1 MERNTIKK
9 AKLNWKLSY
18 ENELQKA
25 ERSEI
30 RAFYNFFK
38 GEYQKGYETFLRSGQ
53 ISTDGLFKTADLIE
67 LYQDLYENIGLRFA
81 NWYAKNFDNL
91 VEKQTDVS
99 GNDSIWRQ
107 VFRSEAAMV
116 AGGRVTLVSGTKKKT
131 LTKIITGL
139 MMDAEFQSMGADAKA
154 RVFRRRF
161 DDYSQKEAVR
171 LVRTESTNAA
181 NQATMT
187 TAKDMFGEEGLDK
200 EWMTAMDGRERLSHN
215 QMNGTIIDFKEKFN
229 VGITKTK
236 KGGQIII
243 GYEEMDRPGDPNAT
257 AENVINCRCSIAPIP
272 KESLKPVERPLVE
285 QEELAPEPKPEQ
297 PKPTRTPKPREPFKS
312 VRAANKYAREQLNI
326 SYANFA
332 GLEMDVVNE
341 MITQF
346 EAARRLQPKLQ
357 INFLGSTKGHKQ
369 VLAGA
374 YEEWL
379 QALADE
385 RGDGYGGIRRAALN
399 AVKDIFETTGRNDPK
414 IMGWFSSAEDT
425 ISLGQK
431 LELGRIRGF
440 TYNAAGQNWKYETFK
455 MNRINWWSSNGEKG
469 MHIVAHELGHAL
481 DASADFFRS
490 IEFKTI
496 MQDYTTIDALTGRK
510 VLDRDLIKN
519 SLSRY
524 AVNYEDE
531 ITTLKEI
538 IAEAWAEYNCA
549 AEPRQLARRIGKA
562 MEQYFK
568 NLNKA
573 MKKKTDQEFEYTE
586 IDGIQVP
593 ILINEFF
600 NPPMI
605 LDPEAE
611 EEEN

>member
-1 MERNTIKK
+1 MEGNSFKK
-9 AKLNWKLSY
+9 AKLNWTLSY
-18 ENELQKA
+18 ENQLQKA

-81 NWYAKNFDNL
+81 NWYAKNFDSL
-91 VEKQTDVS
+91 VEKQIDVT

-272 KESLKPVERPLVE
+272 KERPKPVERPVVE

-297 PKPTRTPKPREPFKS
+297 PKPRRTPKPREPFKS
-312 VRAANKYAREQLNI
+312 VRAANKYAREQLGI
-326 SYANFA
+326 KYADF
-332 GLEMDVVNE
+332 GGVPIEVINE
-341 MITQF
+341 MIDQF
-346 EAARRLQPKLQ
+346 EAVRRINPKLKM
-357 INFLGSTKGHKQ
+357 NFLGGTKGYKK
-369 VLAGA
+369 VLTDLS
-374 YEEWL
+374 EEYYDKVDIKEVGFIRESNRK
-379 QALADE
+379 LA
-385 RGDGYGGIRRAALN
+385 RKS
-399 AVKDIFETTGRNDPK
+399 VKANMDNSGSNDPN
-414 IMGWFSSAEDT
+414 IAGWFDPSKDQATPIGIDVEFSR
-425 ISLGQK
+425 L
-431 LELGRIRGF
+431 RGF
-440 TYNAAGQNWKYETFK
+440 NYNLGDQDWKYEQFR
-455 MNRINWWSSNGEKG
+455 NYRNNWWSSNGDRG
-469 MHIVAHELGHAL
+469 MHVVAHEFGHAL
-481 DASADFFRS
+481 DNSGEFFNS
-490 IEFKTI
+490 IQFKNAI
-496 MQDYTTIDALTGRK
+496 RDYYTTDPLTGRQ
-510 VLDRDLIKN
+510 VLDRDLIEK

-524 AVNYEDE
+524 AVSYENE
-531 ITTLKEI
+531 RTTFKEI

-549 AEPRQLARRIGKA
+549 AEPRPLAKRIGKA
-562 MEQYFK
+562 IEEYFK

-573 MKKKTDQEFEYTE
+573 MIKKSDQEKTSAEEEKE
-586 IDGIQVP
+586 IPMQ
-593 ILINEFF
+593 NEFF
-600 NPPMI
+600 SPPMVI
-605 LDPEAE
+605 APEFR
-611 EEEN
+611 EEN

>member
-9 AKLNWKLSY
+9 AKLNWTLSY

-53 ISTDGLFKTADLIE
+53 ITTDGLFKTADLIE

-81 NWYAKNFDNL
+81 NWYAKNFDSL

-116 AGGRVTLVSGTKKKT
+116 AGGRVTLVAGTKKKT

-272 KESLKPVERPLVE
+272 KERPKPVERPVVE

-312 VRAANKYAREQLNI
+312 ARAANKYAREQLGI
-326 SYANFA
+326 PYADF
-332 GLEMDVVNE
+332 GGVPIEVTNE
-341 MITQF
+341 MINQF
-346 EAARRLQPKLQ
+346 EAIRRLNPKLKM
-357 INFLGSTKGHKQ
+357 NFLGGIKGYKKVMADLFEEYFNKVDIKQ
-369 VLAGA
+369 LGFIREGNRKLARKSVKQNMDVTGTSDPNVA
-374 YEEWL
+374 GFFDPSYD
-379 QALADE
+379 QTTSA
-385 RGDGYGGIRRAALN
+385 GI
-399 AVKDIFETTGRNDPK
+399 DIEFGR
-414 IMGWFSSAEDT
+414 
-425 ISLGQK
+425 L
-431 LELGRIRGF
+431 RGF
-440 TYNAAGQNWKYETFK
+440 TYNLGKGDWKYE
-455 MNRINWWSSNGEKG
+455 NWRNYRNNWWSSNGDRG
-469 MHIVAHELGHAL
+469 MHVVAHEFGHAL
-481 DASADFFRS
+481 DNSGDFFNS
-490 IEFKTI
+490 IQFKNAI
-496 MQDYTTIDALTGRK
+496 RDYYTTDPLTGRQ
-510 VLDRDLIKN
+510 VLDRDLIEK

-524 AVNYEDE
+524 AVNYENE
-531 ITTLKEI
+531 RTTFKEI

-549 AEPRQLARRIGKA
+549 SEPRQLARRIGKA
-562 MEQYFK
+562 MEEYFK
-568 NLNKA
+568 NLNK
-573 MKKKTDQEFEYTE
+573 MLIKKSDQETTTE
-586 IDGIQVP
+586 QEKEIPMQ
-593 ILINEFF
+593 NEFF
-600 NPPMI
+600 NPPMVI
-605 LDPEAE
+605 APEFR
-611 EEEN
+611 EEN

>member
-1 MERNTIKK
+1 MEGNSFKK
-9 AKLNWKLSY
+9 AKLNWTLSY
-18 ENELQKA
+18 ENQLQKA

-81 NWYAKNFDNL
+81 NWYAKNFDSL

-116 AGGRVTLVSGTKKKT
+116 AGGRVTLVAGTKKKT

-229 VGITKTK
+229 VGITKAK
-236 KGGQIII
+236 KGRQIII

-272 KESLKPVERPLVE
+272 KERPKPVERPVVE

-297 PKPTRTPKPREPFKS
+297 PKPRRTPKPREPFKS
-312 VRAANKYAREQLNI
+312 VRAANKYAREQLDI
-326 SYANFA
+326 PYADFG

-341 MITQF
+341 MIKQF
-346 EAARRLQPKLQ
+346 EATRKLNPKLKM
-357 INFLGSTKGHKQ
+357 NFLGSTKGYKKTMAKAFEDYYDQ
-369 VLAGA
+369 IDM
-374 YEEWL
+374 E
-379 QALADE
+379 D
-385 RGDGYGGIRRAALN
+385 YGVISRDNKKFARRA
-399 AVKDIFETTGRNDPK
+399 VKKQMEFDETDRPE
-414 IMGWFSSAEDT
+414 IMGWYSPTDDLKASRGTIEFSRV
-425 ISLGQK
+425 Q
-431 LELGRIRGF
+431 GF
-440 TYNAAGQNWKYETFK
+440 TYNAGKSDWRYETFRQHRK
-455 MNRINWWSSNGEKG
+455 NWWSSNGDRG

-481 DASADFFRS
+481 DNSGEFFNS
-490 IEFKTI
+490 IQFKNAI
-496 MQDYTTIDALTGRK
+496 RDYYTIDPLTGRQ
-510 VLDRDLIKN
+510 VLDRDLIEK

-524 AVNYEDE
+524 AVHYESE
-531 ITTLKEI
+531 RTTFKEI

-549 AEPRQLARRIGKA
+549 AEPRQLARRIGRA
-562 MEQYFK
+562 MEEYFK

-573 MKKKTDQEFEYTE
+573 MKKKADQEFTYTE

-593 ILINEFF
+593 ILINQFF

-605 LDPEAE
+605 LDPET